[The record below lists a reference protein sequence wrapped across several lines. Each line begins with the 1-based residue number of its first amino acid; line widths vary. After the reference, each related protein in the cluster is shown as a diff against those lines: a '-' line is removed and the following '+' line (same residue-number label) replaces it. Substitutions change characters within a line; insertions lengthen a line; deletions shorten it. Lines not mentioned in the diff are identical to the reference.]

1 MFGERTCISLL
12 SSIKLL
18 VTSVFIT
25 ATWVTLYHVMWM
37 QRPAVI
43 NCPPGLEYLTQIDQL
58 LIKQV
63 IDAIETF
70 VPYEVQ
76 NRYTCYNTL
85 GQSVYRCY
93 EESDFCSR
101 AFCGAS
107 RPFVLHILNNNNSE
121 VIRAIR
127 PFRCDC
133 YPCCSCLECCQE
145 ELEVQS
151 PAGNC
156 IGYVKRVFS
165 GCNLDYHILDNNQ
178 STVLQIHGPSCC
190 FCECLGSDIIFKVTS
205 ADGTVEIGRITRKWS
220 NIVQEFFTDA
230 DNFGVSFPMDL
241 DVKVKAI
248 LLAAVFL
255 IDFKYFEKKPKQ

>member
-1 MFGERTCISLL
+1 
-12 SSIKLL
+12 
-18 VTSVFIT
+18 
-25 ATWVTLYHVMWM
+25 MWM

-165 GCNLDYHILDNNQ
+165 GCNLDYHILDSNQ

-255 IDFKYFEKKPKQ
+255 IDFKYFEKKPKQSNFS

>member
-1 MFGERTCISLL
+1 
-12 SSIKLL
+12 
-18 VTSVFIT
+18 
-25 ATWVTLYHVMWM
+25 MWM

-63 IDAIETF
+63 IDAIE
-70 VPYEVQ
+70 
-76 NRYTCYNTL
+76 
-85 GQSVYRCY
+85 S
-93 EESDFCSR
+93 
-101 AFCGAS
+101 
-107 RPFVLHILNNNNSE
+107 
-121 VIRAIR
+121 
-127 PFRCDC
+127 
-133 YPCCSCLECCQE
+133 ECCQE

-165 GCNLDYHILDNNQ
+165 GCNLDYHILDSNQ

-255 IDFKYFEKKPKQ
+255 IVSYTC